1 MKWNRITALLSGAA
15 VLMTSVTGGCF
26 SVVADQTEAEQVYVS
41 TEARFPAGLAESLSE
56 TTAESWETGDS
67 ESTTGDFAV
76 TWDSENM
83 KEGADNETSGT
94 ERQSGGRSKAS
105 DESGTENHSETFTEQ
120 GSEKNTES
128 GTKRSQTENELNQL
142 ESSSENEP
150 LSTRES
156 ETVPQN
162 ETEPASDS
170 GKETESG
177 SESETGTESETET
190 EQISQTEPDSESE
203 RVSETE
209 TEEIPESE
217 SETGSEEEETE
228 SESET
233 EALYSEDSYY
243 YNGSYWD
250 PSWYFKRD
258 FRFSRV
264 NKQYALAQGS
274 RSNRIYE
281 KPDQK
286 STIVGEVPFY
296 GLVYVLKSVGGWSYV
311 ESGDVRG
318 FIPSSDLQ
326 MGSDTT
332 QMVELI
338 GENGFETATP
348 DVEIADNSAFTFTQ
362 TTTQDVIA
370 DKDSALVL
378 NEGDILEYPKD
389 NARAVGE
396 VKSGS
401 LVYVLAKARNEDG
414 WYYVESGDVRG
425 FFKASDLFYGFGS
438 SVTDILSDMD
448 NGNTESDSGLLA
460 DQIIDPEDNRS
471 LYYSL
476 KSTKMAADEVGEEI
490 AEYAASF
497 TGKLPYI
504 YGGTSLSYGADCSG
518 FVQSVFA
525 SFGISLPRTAQEQG
539 ASGEV
544 VPSVDDAQPGD
555 VVYWGSGPH
564 VGIYLGDGKVVECA
578 GHSYNTSANPGT
590 GPEIQNI
597 NYMPVTSIRRYII
610 LQDGSDGI
618 AQTGARTDSTEYSQK
633 QLELIWAIVA
643 QEDNGSYQGALA
655 VISSAMNRTESS
667 RWGFEGGNALS
678 QLTAQGQYCYSMDS
692 YWRPRLGGNVPDYVK
707 QAVYDCL
714 KRGIR
719 NHSYTSFRSTKGK
732 TTGANAVQIGGNWF
746 FGT

>member
-476 KSTKMAADEVGEEI
+476 LRI
-490 AEYAASF
+490 C
-497 TGKLPYI
+497 P
-504 YGGTSLSYGADCSG
+504 
-518 FVQSVFA
+518 
-525 SFGISLPRTAQEQG
+525 
-539 ASGEV
+539 
-544 VPSVDDAQPGD
+544 
-555 VVYWGSGPH
+555 
-564 VGIYLGDGKVVECA
+564 ECFC
-578 GHSYNTSANPGT
+578 
-590 GPEIQNI
+590 
-597 NYMPVTSIRRYII
+597 I
-610 LQDGSDGI
+610 LWDQ
-618 AQTGARTDSTEYSQK
+618 
-633 QLELIWAIVA
+633 
-643 QEDNGSYQGALA
+643 
-655 VISSAMNRTESS
+655 SSADSS
-667 RWGFEGGNALS
+667 GAGS
-678 QLTAQGQYCYSMDS
+678 
-692 YWRPRLGGNVPDYVK
+692 
-707 QAVYDCL
+707 
-714 KRGIR
+714 KR
-719 NHSYTSFRSTKGK
+719 
-732 TTGANAVQIGGNWF
+732 
-746 FGT
+746 